1 MSTKGTIG
9 SYTAKGGFE
18 NEQDVVIKFNNY
30 QNDKDAQCWLKIM
43 GYDFKRIELLT
54 AVQIPTRINRVTA
67 LSLGVREDNLELF
80 N

>member
-30 QNDKDAQCWLKIM
+30 RNDKDAQCWLKIM

-54 AVQIPTRINRVTA
+54 AVQIPPRINRVTA